1 MLKNNTTFVKKQHS
15 TQRNSVRRHCP
26 CCLAL
31 PRRPPK
37 RRPWSSRRRSSNVLK
52 AGRRRAG
59 RRRAREAVAVVRR
72 CERRW
77 RWCEGALLPLER
89 EDEAHLCQ
97 VPGGAKPLPRRGAQP
112 RVTQENVLG
121 PLLPRSCPPEAL
133 IANLRCEAGQTASGC
148 SSGNK
153 GRKSGRVQRSANI
166 LENRVSRPMPPL
178 YQWKVGTEVA
188 WVPQGLVE
196 TLRKHPELMD
206 VPPGQRR
213 QPQHDGS
220 WASWAATH
228 GGCSPRCL

>member
-1 MLKNNTTFVKKQHS
+1 MRMLKNNTTFVKKQHS

-37 RRPWSSRRRSSNVLK
+37 RRPWSSRRRSSNVSK

-133 IANLRCEAGQTASGC
+133 IAM
-148 SSGNK
+148 
-153 GRKSGRVQRSANI
+153 RS
-166 LENRVSRPMPPL
+166 RS
-178 YQWKVGTEVA
+178 
-188 WVPQGLVE
+188 
-196 TLRKHPELMD
+196 D
-206 VPPGQRR
+206 GQRMQQWQQGSQKRQSAAVSKYSRKPR
-213 QPQHDGS
+213 QPPH
-220 WASWAATH
+220 ATTVPME
-228 GGCSPRCL
+228 GGY